1 MSSIFDVD
9 LPFFPYNVINELV
22 TALQELAPHSDPR
35 LQDGLRIHRRSLNN
49 GDSGDSIGIYPVLY
63 DPIEESVEMRG
74 RVAAEPTRVT
84 YPIEIESLVVDA
96 DEWAGIRAHSLLAAM
111 IRNEIHRSELLEA
124 RLPQLVTEVRGVV
137 ERYSGHRVSGQT
149 FISSRPE
156 SMFSF
161 MSVTTVIVTTEI
173 Q

>member
-1 MSSIFDVD
+1 MSSLFANDVA
-9 LPFFPYNVINELV
+9 FFPYNVIGVLRDS
-22 TALQELAPHSDPR
+22 LQELAPHSDPR
-35 LQDGLRIHRRSLNN
+35 LKDGLRIHLRPLNQ

-63 DPIEESVEMRG
+63 DPLEESTEMRG
-74 RVAAEPTRVT
+74 RIAAEPTRVN
-84 YPIEIESLVVDA
+84 YPIEIEALVVDG

-111 IRNEIHRSELLEA
+111 IRNEINRSEYLEA
-124 RLPQLVTEVRGVV
+124 NLPPLVTEIRGVR
-137 ERYSGHRVSGQT
+137 ERYSGHRVSGQS
-149 FISSRPE
+149 FISTRPE